1 MERITTPKTMWST
14 LGEVYDA
21 VYRLNEIEN
30 ILGNEYNLEHLKELV
45 EAEREG
51 RRVVLPCKNWLEIV
65 FW

>member
-30 ILGNEYNLEHLKELV
+30 ILGDDYDLEHLKELV
-45 EAEREG
+45 EAD
-51 RRVVLPCKNWLEIV
+51 RRGVGV
-65 FW
+65 